1 MMDEFERQSLYNCRH
16 EFYDNVDSDKFVQ
29 KLHNH
34 GVLSESQR
42 QKIQRCK
49 SNREKMA
56 NVLQTVSFGN
66 QDCYQNIVSIMKE
79 EYPMIANKMELE
91 LLKERTSNSRD
102 VNESLIEIINE
113 QLLPIVYGKGKSN
126 EEDFSS
132 KRPHSS
138 VSRLSELI
146 RQLQLRCLRIL
157 NVKPSEARNT
167 ALPVLINRKIKEQQ
181 EVVRQLK
188 EEINEIKSPKKKNQ
202 SLHEELDEIN
212 LAEKIYQLRKEL
224 QDQHERVRLLQLSV
238 HSKESTVLDLKTEN
252 AIIQN
257 EIQELRKQRPL
268 GKLQVNLLFDD

>member
-66 QDCYQNIVSIMKE
+66 HDCYQNIVSIMKE

-146 RQLQLRCLRIL
+146 RQLQL
-157 NVKPSEARNT
+157 
-167 ALPVLINRKIKEQQ
+167 RKIKEQQ

>member
-1 MMDEFERQSLYNCRH
+1 
-16 EFYDNVDSDKFVQ
+16 
-29 KLHNH
+29 
-34 GVLSESQR
+34 
-42 QKIQRCK
+42 
-49 SNREKMA
+49 MA

-91 LLKERTSNSRD
+91 LLKERISNSRD